1 MIIKQKQKIEKKNLK
16 IKSCCPKIW
25 SFLEEKQEMQA
36 CKRLENRKRE
46 QWRMVMCCHEFIFL
60 LYIFPSLTKRKTSL
74 SEISL
79 PLVIFKI
86 CLEKIMGSLLLAT
99 AWMGGLGK
107 MTPRVSSHPQPFCQ
121 PMKMLFPII
130 IFYSSWN
137 NVLHL
142 SGYFFNLVLKGVIGT
157 GLTVSRV
164 YDCANN

>member
-99 AWMGGLGK
+99 AWWVGWARWL
-107 MTPRVSSHPQPFCQ
+107 PEAPPNLNHSVSLWKCFFRS
-121 PMKMLFPII
+121 
-130 IFYSSWN
+130 
-137 NVLHL
+137 
-142 SGYFFNLVLKGVIGT
+142 YFFTHHEITYYTCLAIF
-157 GLTVSRV
+157 SI
-164 YDCANN
+164 

>member
-1 MIIKQKQKIEKKNLK
+1 MLSKNL
-16 IKSCCPKIW
+16 
-25 SFLEEKQEMQA
+25 
-36 CKRLENRKRE
+36 
-46 QWRMVMCCHEFIFL
+46 IF
-60 LYIFPSLTKRKTSL
+60 SWRKTRKAGMQKAGKKKRRVVENGDVLPWIHFPTLYFSFINQKENFL
-74 SEISL
+74 IWNISTFGYIQNL
-79 PLVIFKI
+79 D
-86 CLEKIMGSLLLAT
+86 KIMGSLLLAT

-164 YDCANN
+164 YYWANN